1 MSSSRCWGTSIWSA
15 HCSPPSGRS
24 AISPPCIWFPKARHL
39 IPRMCWPRSAS
50 TTPSKPPNHRS
61 ASRPRCRPSGSD
73 PGRDHFDGPPPDEG
87 GAVVSVARTS
97 GGPALRPRYRL
108 RRVLAEVAS
117 VTLGLVLLIW
127 SLTPV
132 YNMLLIALDRDEGD
146 IEFEGIIWP
155 PDPSLHSFY
164 TVLTQGYWLVED
176 FWHQFGNSFFIGLMT
191 TFLTVLIGSLASFA
205 LGRMRLSKGWLLVNA
220 PLLTYA
226 VPASF
231 LVIPFSRLMASY
243 GLSNTL
249 WAIIAANVTFATPYA
264 ILILQQ
270 YGKLIPIEL
279 DEAAQVDGAS
289 PVQVYRRIYLPLMTP
304 ALAAVGT
311 YALLLAWNE
320 YLYQYVLL
328 SSTRNMTVAVAI
340 AQFFNSD
347 EAPWNYMMAT
357 AIIYSLPPI
366 VIFYAL
372 RRYMA
377 AGLTRGALKS

>member
-1 MSSSRCWGTSIWSA
+1 
-15 HCSPPSGRS
+15 
-24 AISPPCIWFPKARHL
+24 
-39 IPRMCWPRSAS
+39 
-50 TTPSKPPNHRS
+50 
-61 ASRPRCRPSGSD
+61 
-73 PGRDHFDGPPPDEG
+73 
-87 GAVVSVARTS
+87 
-97 GGPALRPRYRL
+97 
-108 RRVLAEVAS
+108 
-117 VTLGLVLLIW
+117 VLLIW

-164 TVLTQGYWLVED
+164 AVLTQGYWLVEH

-191 TFLTVLIGSLASFA
+191 MFLTVLIGSLASFA
-205 LGRMRLSKGWLLVNA
+205 FGRMRLSKSWLLANA

-231 LVIPFSRLMASY
+231 LVIPFYRLMASY
-243 GLSNTL
+243 GLSNSL
-249 WAIIAANVTFATPYA
+249 WAIIAVNVTFATPYA

-270 YGKLIPIEL
+270 YAKLIPIEL
-279 DEAAQVDGAS
+279 DQAAQVDGAS

-320 YLYQYVLL
+320 YLYQYLLL

-377 AGLTRGALKS
+377 AGLTRGAVKG

>member
-1 MSSSRCWGTSIWSA
+1 MSS
-15 HCSPPSGRS
+15 
-24 AISPPCIWFPKARHL
+24 
-39 IPRMCWPRSAS
+39 
-50 TTPSKPPNHRS
+50 
-61 ASRPRCRPSGSD
+61 
-73 PGRDHFDGPPPDEG
+73 GP
-87 GAVVSVARTS
+87 V
-97 GGPALRPRYRL
+97 LRLRYRL

-117 VTLGLVLLIW
+117 VTLGVVLLVW
-127 SLTPV
+127 SLAPV
-132 YNMLLIALDRDEGD
+132 YNMLLIALDREEGD

-155 PDPSLHSFY
+155 PDPSLQSFHA
-164 TVLTQGYWLVED
+164 VLTQGYWLVED

-191 TFLTVLIGSLASFA
+191 MSLTVLIGSLASFA
-205 LGRMRLSKGWLLVNA
+205 FGRMRLTKGWLLVNA
-220 PLLTYA
+220 PLLTYV

-231 LVIPFSRLMASY
+231 LVIPFSRLMVSY
-243 GLSNTL
+243 GLSNSL
-249 WAIIAANVTFATPYA
+249 WAIIAANVTFAAPYA

-270 YGKLIPIEL
+270 YATLIPIEL
-279 DEAAQVDGAS
+279 DEAARVDGAS
-289 PVQVYRRIYLPLMTP
+289 PGQVYRRIYLPLMAP

-357 AIIYSLPPI
+357 AIIYSIPPI

-377 AGLTRGALKS
+377 AGLTRGTVKG

>member
-1 MSSSRCWGTSIWSA
+1 M
-15 HCSPPSGRS
+15 
-24 AISPPCIWFPKARHL
+24 
-39 IPRMCWPRSAS
+39 
-50 TTPSKPPNHRS
+50 
-61 ASRPRCRPSGSD
+61 
-73 PGRDHFDGPPPDEG
+73 
-87 GAVVSVARTS
+87 
-97 GGPALRPRYRL
+97 
-108 RRVLAEVAS
+108 LAEAAS
-117 VTLGLVLLIW
+117 MILGVGLVIW
-127 SLTPV
+127 SLLPV

-146 IEFEGIIWP
+146 IEFAGVVWP
-155 PDPSLHSFY
+155 SDPSLHSFQ
-164 TVLTQGYWLVED
+164 TVLTQGYWLLED
-176 FWHQFGNSFFIGLMT
+176 FWHQLGNSFFIGLMT
-191 TFLTVLIGSLASFA
+191 MVLTVLIGSLTSFVLA
-205 LGRMRLSKGWLLVNA
+205 RMRVPRGWLLVNA

-231 LVIPFSRLMASY
+231 LVIPFSRLMAGY
-243 GLSNTL
+243 GLSNSL
-249 WAIIAANVTFATPYA
+249 WAIVAANVTFAAPYA
-264 ILILQQ
+264 TLILRQ
-270 YGKLIPIEL
+270 YAALIPIEL

-289 PVQVYRRIYLPLMTP
+289 PVQVYRRVYLPLMAP

-311 YALLLAWNE
+311 FALLLAWNE

-377 AGLTRGALKS
+377 AGLTRGAVKG

>member
-1 MSSSRCWGTSIWSA
+1 
-15 HCSPPSGRS
+15 
-24 AISPPCIWFPKARHL
+24 
-39 IPRMCWPRSAS
+39 
-50 TTPSKPPNHRS
+50 
-61 ASRPRCRPSGSD
+61 
-73 PGRDHFDGPPPDEG
+73 
-87 GAVVSVARTS
+87 VSVARAS
-97 GGPALRPRYRL
+97 GGPVLRPRDRR
-108 RRVLAEVAS
+108 RRVLVELAS
-117 VTLGLVLLIW
+117 VILVVVLVIW

-132 YNMLLIALDRDEGD
+132 YNMLLIALDRDDGD

-164 TVLTQGYWLVED
+164 VVLTQGHWLVED
-176 FWHQFGNSFFIGLMT
+176 FWHQFGNSFFIGVMT
-191 TFLTVLIGSLASFA
+191 MVMTVLIGSLTSFA
-205 LGRMRLSKGWLLVNA
+205 LGRMRLSRGWLPVNA

-231 LVIPFSRLMASY
+231 LVIPFYRLMASY
-243 GLSNTL
+243 GLANSL
-249 WAIIAANVTFATPYA
+249 WAIVAVNVTFATPYA

-270 YGKLIPIEL
+270 YAKLIPLEL

-289 PVQVYRRIYLPLMTP
+289 PVQVFRRIYLPLMTP
-304 ALAAVGT
+304 ALVAVGT

-320 YLYQYVLL
+320 YLYQYLLL

-372 RRYMA
+372 RRYIA
-377 AGLTRGALKS
+377 AGLTRGAVKG

>member
-1 MSSSRCWGTSIWSA
+1 MSVI
-15 HCSPPSGRS
+15 
-24 AISPPCIWFPKARHL
+24 
-39 IPRMCWPRSAS
+39 
-50 TTPSKPPNHRS
+50 
-61 ASRPRCRPSGSD
+61 
-73 PGRDHFDGPPPDEG
+73 
-87 GAVVSVARTS
+87 RTS
-97 GGPALRPRYRL
+97 GGPVLHSRDRR
-108 RRVLAEVAS
+108 RRVLAEAASAILGVA
-117 VTLGLVLLIW
+117 LLVW

-146 IEFEGIIWP
+146 IEFEGIMWP

-164 TVLTQGYWLVED
+164 VVLTQGYWLVED
-176 FWHQFGNSFFIGLMT
+176 FWHQFGNSFAIGLMT
-191 TFLTVLIGSLASFA
+191 MFLTVLIGSLASFA
-205 LGRMRLSKGWLLVNA
+205 FGRMRVGKGWLLVNA

-231 LVIPFSRLMASY
+231 LVIPFYRLMASY

-264 ILILQQ
+264 ILILRQ
-270 YGKLIPIEL
+270 YATLIPIEL
-279 DEAAQVDGAS
+279 DEAARMDGAS
-289 PVQVYRRIYLPLMTP
+289 PVQVYRRIYLPLMAP

-311 YALLLAWNE
+311 FALLLAWNE
-320 YLYQYVLL
+320 YVYQYVLL

-347 EAPWNYMMAT
+347 EAPWNYMMAA
-357 AIIYSLPPI
+357 AIIYSVPPI

-377 AGLTRGALKS
+377 AGLTTGAVRG

>member
-1 MSSSRCWGTSIWSA
+1 
-15 HCSPPSGRS
+15 
-24 AISPPCIWFPKARHL
+24 
-39 IPRMCWPRSAS
+39 
-50 TTPSKPPNHRS
+50 
-61 ASRPRCRPSGSD
+61 
-73 PGRDHFDGPPPDEG
+73 
-87 GAVVSVARTS
+87 VSVARTS
-97 GGPALRPRYRL
+97 GSPALRPRHRL
-108 RRVLAEVAS
+108 RSFLAEVAS
-117 VTLGLVLLIW
+117 VILGVALVIW
-127 SLTPV
+127 SLAPV

-146 IEFEGIIWP
+146 IEFEGLIWP
-155 PDPSLHSFY
+155 SDPSLHSFQ

-191 TFLTVLIGSLASFA
+191 MVLTVLIGSLASFA
-205 LGRMRLSKGWLLVNA
+205 ISRTRLSNGWLLLNA

-249 WAIIAANVTFATPYA
+249 WAIIAANVTFAAPYA

-270 YGKLIPIEL
+270 YATLIPIEL
-279 DEAAQVDGAS
+279 DEAARMDGAS

-320 YLYQYVLL
+320 YLYQYVML

-377 AGLTRGALKS
+377 AGLTTGALKG

>member
-1 MSSSRCWGTSIWSA
+1 M
-15 HCSPPSGRS
+15 
-24 AISPPCIWFPKARHL
+24 
-39 IPRMCWPRSAS
+39 
-50 TTPSKPPNHRS
+50 
-61 ASRPRCRPSGSD
+61 
-73 PGRDHFDGPPPDEG
+73 
-87 GAVVSVARTS
+87 
-97 GGPALRPRYRL
+97 RL
-108 RRVLAEVAS
+108 RRVLTEAAS
-117 VTLGLVLLIW
+117 VIFGAALLIW

-146 IEFEGIIWP
+146 IEFEGLIWP

-176 FWHQFGNSFFIGLMT
+176 FWHQLGNSFFIGLMT
-191 TFLTVLIGSLASFA
+191 MLLTVVIGSLASFA
-205 LGRMRLSKGWLLVNA
+205 FGRMRLSKGWLLVNA

-243 GLSNTL
+243 GLSNSL

-270 YGKLIPIEL
+270 YAKLIPIEL
-279 DEAAQVDGAS
+279 DQAAQVDGAS
-289 PVQVYRRIYLPLMTP
+289 PVQMYRRIYLPLMTP

-311 YALLLAWNE
+311 FALLLAWNE

-377 AGLTRGALKS
+377 AGLTRGAIKG

>member
-1 MSSSRCWGTSIWSA
+1 M
-15 HCSPPSGRS
+15 
-24 AISPPCIWFPKARHL
+24 
-39 IPRMCWPRSAS
+39 
-50 TTPSKPPNHRS
+50 
-61 ASRPRCRPSGSD
+61 
-73 PGRDHFDGPPPDEG
+73 
-87 GAVVSVARTS
+87 SVARTS
-97 GGPALRPRYRL
+97 GGPVLRPRYRL
-108 RRVLAEVAS
+108 RRVLAEAAS
-117 VTLGLVLLIW
+117 VTLGVVLLIW

-146 IEFEGIIWP
+146 IEFEGLIWP
-155 PDPSLHSFY
+155 PDPSLHSFS

-176 FWHQFGNSFFIGLMT
+176 FWHQLGNSFFIGLMT
-191 TFLTVLIGSLASFA
+191 MVLTVLIGSLASFA
-205 LGRMRLSKGWLLVNA
+205 LGRMRLSKSWLLVNA

-243 GLSNTL
+243 GLSNSL

-270 YGKLIPIEL
+270 YAKLIPIEL
-279 DEAAQVDGAS
+279 DEAAHVDGAS

-366 VIFYAL
+366 AIFYAL

-377 AGLTRGALKS
+377 AGLTRGAVKG

>member
-1 MSSSRCWGTSIWSA
+1 M
-15 HCSPPSGRS
+15 
-24 AISPPCIWFPKARHL
+24 
-39 IPRMCWPRSAS
+39 
-50 TTPSKPPNHRS
+50 
-61 ASRPRCRPSGSD
+61 
-73 PGRDHFDGPPPDEG
+73 
-87 GAVVSVARTS
+87 SVARTS
-97 GGPALRPRYRL
+97 GGLVRRPCYRW
-108 RRVLAEVAS
+108 RRVLAAAAS
-117 VTLGLVLLIW
+117 VTLGVVLLIW
-127 SLTPV
+127 SLMPV
-132 YNMLLIALDRDEGD
+132 YNMLLIALDPDAGD

-191 TFLTVLIGSLASFA
+191 MLLTALIGSLTAFA
-205 LGRMRLSKGWLLVNA
+205 FGRMRLSKGWLLVNA

-226 VPASF
+226 VPTSF

-270 YGKLIPIEL
+270 YARLIPIEL

-289 PVQVYRRIYLPLMTP
+289 PVQIYRRVYVPLMAP

-357 AIIYSLPPI
+357 AVIYSSPPI

-372 RRYMA
+372 HRYMA
-377 AGLTRGALKS
+377 AGLTRGALKG

>member
-1 MSSSRCWGTSIWSA
+1 VNVPG
-15 HCSPPSGRS
+15 
-24 AISPPCIWFPKARHL
+24 
-39 IPRMCWPRSAS
+39 AS
-50 TTPSKPPNHRS
+50 
-61 ASRPRCRPSGSD
+61 CRPG
-73 PGRDHFDGPPPDEG
+73 
-87 GAVVSVARTS
+87 
-97 GGPALRPRYRL
+97 LRLRYRW

-117 VTLGLVLLIW
+117 VTLGVALLIW

-132 YNMLLIALDRDEGD
+132 YNMLLIALDRDDGD
-146 IEFEGIIWP
+146 IEFEGIVWS
-155 PDPSLHSFY
+155 PDPSLHSFHV
-164 TVLTQGYWLVED
+164 VLTQGYWLVED

-191 TFLTVLIGSLASFA
+191 MSLTVLIGSLASF
-205 LGRMRLSKGWLLVNA
+205 GISRMRLSKGWLLVNA

-249 WAIIAANVTFATPYA
+249 WAIIAANVTFAAPYA

-270 YGKLIPIEL
+270 YAKLIPVEL
-279 DEAAQVDGAS
+279 DEAARVDGAS

-304 ALAAVGT
+304 ALAPIGT
-311 YALLLAWNE
+311 FALLLAWNE

-357 AIIYSLPPI
+357 AIIYSVPPI
-366 VIFYAL
+366 LIFYAL

-377 AGLTRGALKS
+377 AGLTRGAVKS